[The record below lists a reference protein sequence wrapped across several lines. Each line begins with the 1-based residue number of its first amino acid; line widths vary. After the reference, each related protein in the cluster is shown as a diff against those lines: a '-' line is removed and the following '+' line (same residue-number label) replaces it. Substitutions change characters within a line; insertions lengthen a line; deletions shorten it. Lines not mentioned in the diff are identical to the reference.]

1 MTFFLCFWKKE
12 ENAKPPIDGTVLST
26 RAPINSQLLYVGIGS
41 TSWLALFGKLHATSK
56 GYHVNG
62 NIRQQG
68 CK

>member
-1 MTFFLCFWKKE
+1 MTFFLRCCKKE
-12 ENAKPPIDGTVLST
+12 EKAEPPIDGTVPST
-26 RAPINSQLLYVGIGS
+26 RAPINNQLLYVGIGS
-41 TSWLALFGKLHATSK
+41 TSWLALFGKLHATFK